1 MKVRFVAAAKAG
13 LDAILRY
20 YEKQPPGLGAD
31 FLDEV
36 TSAVNQIAEFPDAWQ
51 LLEPEIRRYRINR
64 FPYGI
69 VYTQR
74 GNHTRCARRRTFA
87 PKTEALA
94 REQVSAK
101 D

>member
-69 VYTQR
+69 VHTQR
-74 GNHTRCARRRTFA
+74 GNHIVVLAVA
-87 PKTEALA
+87 HLHQKPK
-94 REQVSAK
+94 RWHGNK
-101 D
+101 